1 MKPGHIIERDGQ
13 KYLVQ
18 SAENVEI
25 VTDENNLIQSII
37 VGVKYTTTPLSE
49 EQLERIKQRSG
60 GKLVYS
66 VEHLYRRLHNEL
78 ADSIRLLPRAF

>member
-1 MKPGHIIERDGQ
+1 MKPGHIIEKDGQ

-18 SAENVEI
+18 SAENVKI
-25 VTDENNLIQSII
+25 TTHDDNLIQSII

-60 GKLVYS
+60 GKLVYPMKYLFREGS
-66 VEHLYRRLHNEL
+66 Q
-78 ADSIRLLPRAF
+78 